1 MTAVILAAGV
11 GKRFGPAAL
20 RRPKCLVPVAGRPL
34 LARMLDILRD
44 LGVPRAVIVVG
55 HLQEQVRQ
63 AVASWRLAMGIEFVV
78 NERYTRGAI
87 LSLWSARD
95 YFDDDL
101 LIMDADV
108 FFPPELLARLVRSSY
123 PSCFLLDG
131 TVAGTGEEQMLMV
144 RQGRVWDIARRTQP
158 GYELVGES
166 VGFLK
171 LARPDAQRL
180 RELLD
185 RAVAEG
191 RLDIE
196 HEELYPE
203 LLRERPIGYERVD
216 GMAWSEVDFPEDL
229 ERIEQLLQ
237 TQVGKGERRGTAG

>member
-1 MTAVILAAGV
+1 MTAIILAAGV

-20 RRPKCLVPVAGRPL
+20 RMPKCLMPVAGRPL
-34 LARMLDILRD
+34 LARTLDILHD
-44 LGVPRAVIVVG
+44 LGIGRAVIVVG

-63 AVASWRLAMGIEFVV
+63 AVAAWRIPIRVEFIV
-78 NERYTRGAI
+78 NEQYTRGAI
-87 LSLWSARD
+87 LSLWAARD
-95 YFDDDL
+95 AFDDDL
-101 LIMDADV
+101 VIMDADV
-108 FFPPELLARLVRSSY
+108 FFPLELLARLVRSSY

-131 TVAGTGEEQMLMV
+131 TVAGTGEEQMLMA
-144 RQGRVWDIARRTQP
+144 RQGRVWDIARRVAP
-158 GYELVGES
+158 GYEVVGES

-171 LARPDAQRL
+171 LAKADAQRL

-191 RLDIE
+191 RVDIE

-216 GMAWSEVDFPEDL
+216 GLLWSEVDFPEDIERL
-229 ERIEQLLQ
+229 ETLM
-237 TQVGKGERRGTAG
+237 RGAM